1 MIVFDG
7 GTPTPDLP
15 KLSTQCRWS
24 GEGIPGL
31 SCIAQAPE
39 VPSSTAAS
47 LCQFPDTD
55 TFEAHAS
62 SETATIDLQR
72 YSYDPCAP
80 PGRQARRGYAP
91 LGRFAQSAEQC
102 RNARKHGQAQ
112 PARFGAIFEALA
124 GDFEYV

>member
-15 KLSTQCRWS
+15 ELSTQCRWS

-39 VPSSTAAS
+39 VPSCVADR
-47 LCQFPDTD
+47 LCLFPTP
-55 TFEAHAS
+55 THVEAHSS

-102 RNARKHGQAQ
+102 LNARKHGQAQ
-112 PARFGAIFEALA
+112 PARIGAIFEALA

>member
-1 MIVFDG
+1 MAVRRRLTFPSSPRSVGGPGRVFQASPALRRHRKYRAVWLIDCAIFP
-7 GTPTPDLP
+7 TPTH
-15 KLSTQCRWS
+15 
-24 GEGIPGL
+24 
-31 SCIAQAPE
+31 
-39 VPSSTAAS
+39 V
-47 LCQFPDTD
+47 
-55 TFEAHAS
+55 EAHAS

-102 RNARKHGQAQ
+102 LNARKHGQAQ